1 MAETVFH
8 INSEVVTI
16 ICMSIIV
23 LQDFFDF
30 SQLSSISALAIA
42 SNNVVFDHKIIF
54 SFLTFKK
61 VFISHDQQISE
72 SKKLEKK

>member
-1 MAETVFH
+1 MAETVFYG
-8 INSEVVTI
+8 NSEVVTI

-30 SQLSSISALAIA
+30 SQLHFGFDYCLV